1 MNILLFIITS
11 FIIGFF
17 SDAILYILAVNK
29 TPIDNNIKIIKAL
42 RPYFKHYK
50 TMSPFLAG
58 ITVVIGTFVSY
69 QLFRSFENEN
79 ENESEPS
86 LWVYILILFL
96 FGMLLDYIINITGI
110 FKPYLNKYYNRSGII
125 LSAIF
130 GGIANLMVGI
140 PAYFISR

>member
-1 MNILLFIITS
+1 M
-11 FIIGFF
+11 FF
-17 SDAILYILAVNK
+17 SSSAPNTL
-29 TPIDNNIKIIKAL
+29 PEG
-42 RPYFKHYK
+42 
-50 TMSPFLAG
+50 G

>member
-79 ENESEPS
+79 ENGSEPS